1 RFGADYVLA
10 LDRSELVL
18 SDVDLRFD
26 TTHWATTRPGVVRW
40 AGSGVE
46 IEDIEL
52 VDGRGGRIV
61 ADGRLPEAGQG
72 DLELSVRQLEIGDLA
87 ALLQDT
93 IVTRGLL
100 TLDAHVGGTLRAPV
114 LDGALALERAARGAQ
129 PLPDVRVEM
138 AYADGELRGDAELRD
153 GARVLLSATG
163 SAPLD

>member
-1 RFGADYVLA
+1 VERFDAQGTARLEDVVWNGNLVREGELAYAVTGAPAPSLSVELDAALPGVSAGGFAFDSAAVSVRHSGGRREGSARGDRVLYQDAGRDYRFGADYVLA

-52 VDGRGGRIV
+52 VDGGGGRIF

-72 DLELSVRQLEIGDLA
+72 DL
-87 ALLQDT
+87 
-93 IVTRGLL
+93 
-100 TLDAHVGGTLRAPV
+100 
-114 LDGALALERAARGAQ
+114 
-129 PLPDVRVEM
+129 
-138 AYADGELRGDAELRD
+138 
-153 GARVLLSATG
+153 
-163 SAPLD
+163 